1 MNSEIWR
8 KKKNVEL
15 KVMQCSAVFYKR
27 YRRHWVPKKR
37 QTPVL
42 SG

>member
-27 YRRHWVPKKR
+27 YRRPWVPKKR